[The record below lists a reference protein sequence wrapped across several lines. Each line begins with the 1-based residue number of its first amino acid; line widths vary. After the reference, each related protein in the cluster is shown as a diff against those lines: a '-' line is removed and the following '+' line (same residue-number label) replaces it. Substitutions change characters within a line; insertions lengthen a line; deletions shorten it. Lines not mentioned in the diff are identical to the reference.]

1 MWKISPP
8 TTTRMNSLLLLA
20 STTRKKRIH
29 PVATTVDVEGTIAE
43 LI

>member
-8 TTTRMNSLLLLA
+8 TTTRMNTLLLLA

-29 PVATTVDVEGTIAE
+29 PVAAAVDVVGTIAE